1 MGNIF
6 GKLAYH
12 ITARNPGGHAQ
23 HLTTYIGIRDGE
35 RDLKHMTC
43 GVKWVDAVV
52 NGGGFHGLIRSCI
65 VVFCISAVIPNLL
78 LVININ

>member
-1 MGNIF
+1 
-6 GKLAYH
+6 
-12 ITARNPGGHAQ
+12 
-23 HLTTYIGIRDGE
+23 
-35 RDLKHMTC
+35 MTC